1 MPYRALVLLVCSA
14 NICRSPMAERLLAR
28 LIAQAGDEA
37 RLRVAS
43 AGTWCP
49 ADEPATP
56 EACQAMEEVGLTLA
70 NHRSRCLNQQQVDAA
85 DLILVMTQAHLQD
98 VLARFLRAREKTYL
112 LSQMAGETRDVE
124 DPYGGTLEDYRLCR
138 DMLQDLLS
146 RGYEE
151 IVRRALGMGRPAKGP
166 GGKSKMPRWWWRLSA
181 PAAKGPPDA
190 K

>member
-28 LIAQAGDEA
+28 LIAQAGDQD

-43 AGTWCP
+43 AGTWCSVG
-49 ADEPATP
+49 EPATP
-56 EACQAMEEVGLTLA
+56 EACQALAEIGLALDD
-70 NHRSRCLNQQQVDAA
+70 HRSRCLNQQQVDAA

-98 VLARFLRAREKTYL
+98 ISLRFLRARDKTHL
-112 LSQMAGETRDVE
+112 LSQMAGEMCDVE

-138 DMLQDLLS
+138 DTLADLLS
-146 RGYEE
+146 RGYEQ
-151 IVRRALGMGRPAKGP
+151 IVRRALGLGRPAKGS
-166 GGKSKMPRWWWRLSA
+166 GDKNKKARRWWRLSA
-181 PAAKGPPDA
+181 AAAKGPPDA